1 MVMSEQKYTMYVSVT
16 NQQVLIDPH
25 ASPWEYKVEVSK
37 EAYPVFERL
46 FAQMDRL
53 EFRNFLRSHLP
64 YIPYH
69 YDRDNHDIDRRMMK
83 VYALIHE
90 YTDDESKRF
99 IEKLPFF
106 R

>member
-1 MVMSEQKYTMYVSVT
+1 MPDQKYTMYVSMSHK
-16 NQQVLIDPH
+16 QVLLDPYS
-25 ASPWEYKVEVSK
+25 SPWEYKVEVTK

-46 FAQMDRL
+46 FAQMERL

-64 YIPYH
+64 YIQYH
-69 YDRDNHDIDRRMMK
+69 YDKDNHDIDKRMMK

-90 YTDDESKRF
+90 YTDEESKRF

>member
-1 MVMSEQKYTMYVSVT
+1 MSEQTYTMYVSVAH
-16 NQQVLIDPH
+16 QQVSGDPY
-25 ASPWEYKVEVSK
+25 ASPWEYKIEVTK
-37 EAYPVFERL
+37 EAFPIFEQL
-46 FAQMDRL
+46 FTQIDHL
-53 EFRNFLRSHLP
+53 EFRNFLRAHLP
-64 YIPYH
+64 YIQYH

-90 YTDDESKRF
+90 YTDEDSKRF